1 MSLGPVMAD
10 IEGFELTA
18 EDREVLCH
26 PQVGGIIL
34 FRRNFDN
41 VEQLQNL
48 VTEIH
53 NLRQPRLLVAV
64 DHEGGRVQRFQQGFT
79 GLPPL
84 VALGDLHA
92 QEPARAT
99 QLAEDL
105 GWVSAAELLGVG
117 IDLAFAPVL
126 DLNHGVSS
134 VIGDRALGRQPDLVA
149 HLAQAIM
156 RGMKAAGMAATGK
169 HFPGHGAIA
178 GDSHLML
185 PVDERDYA
193 DIADLDLRPFV
204 TLIKAGLPSIMP
216 AHVVYPAIDEQPAG
230 FSHRWITDILRTE
243 LGFQGVVFSDDLSM
257 EGAAATGGYAERAE
271 AALAAGC
278 DMVLVCNNRAGA
290 VTVLESL
297 AQYNNPTAQMRMMR
311 LHGKAAPVLAE
322 LQQTTVWQQAV
333 ARLNALD
340 IPTELELAID

>member
-1 MSLGPVMAD
+1 MSLGPVMVD
-10 IEGFELTA
+10 IDGLALTA
-18 EDREVLCH
+18 EDGEVLCQ
-26 PQVGGIIL
+26 PQVGGIIR
-34 FRRNFDN
+34 FRRNFEN
-41 VEQLQNL
+41 IEQIQAL
-48 VTEIH
+48 VDDIH

-84 VALGDLHA
+84 AVLGDLHA
-92 QEPARAT
+92 DEPERAT

-105 GWVSAAELLGVG
+105 GYVSAAELRGVG

-134 VIGDRALGRQPDLVA
+134 VIGDRALGRKPDLVA

-156 RGMKAAGMAATGK
+156 RGMNAAGMAATGK

-185 PVDERDYA
+185 PVDKRDYA
-193 DIADLDLRPFV
+193 DIAGLDLRPFV
-204 TLIKAGLPSIMP
+204 TLIAAGLPSIMP
-216 AHVVYPAIDEQPAG
+216 AHVVYPAVDDQPAG
-230 FSHRWITDILRTE
+230 FSHRWITTILREE

-257 EGAAATGGYAERAE
+257 EGAAATGDYQARAQ
-271 AALAAGC
+271 AALTAGC
-278 DMVLVCNNRAGA
+278 DMVLVCNNRDGA
-290 VTVLESL
+290 VQVLESL
-297 AQYNNPTAQMRMMR
+297 ERYNNPVAQMRMMR
-311 LHGKAAPVLAE
+311 LHGKKAPSLAD
-322 LQQTTVWQQAV
+322 LQQMHQWQQAV
-333 ARLNALD
+333 ARLQALD